1 MTAHSQHPSLSFSAS
16 RLQDAVASRRLQDA
30 LRIAPEYGAALRQ
43 AVYRND
49 SAGKEAEILLD
60 EAVDLLVRLRQTVE
74 AIKSHDMCS
83 EERVNA
89 ALRYARSAAIRAA

>member
-1 MTAHSQHPSLSFSAS
+1 MTAHSRHPFLSSSAT
-16 RLQDAVASRRLQDA
+16 RLQAAVASRHLQDA

-43 AVYRND
+43 AVHRHD
-49 SAGKEAEILLD
+49 SGGKEAELLLH

-83 EERVNA
+83 EERVNG
-89 ALRYARSAAIRAA
+89 ALRYARSAAARAD